1 MNLSILFGSF
11 AILVL
16 LGVPISFAMG
26 LSSLLVV
33 LILGG
38 VPLNMI
44 VHRTVMGVDSYVLLA
59 IPLFI
64 FAGTVMEHG
73 GISER
78 LVRFA
83 RMLIGRFRGGLAM
96 GVVLSSMLIHGVS
109 GSMVADVS
117 AICAM
122 MLGPLERT
130 GYARQ
135 YSLALIG
142 TAGAFS
148 NLIPPSILMI
158 VVAAV
163 ANVSVIALFTAGL
176 LPSVVLGVMFIIL
189 IHVQARIYGMP
200 RDKASSL
207 MEVVR
212 GLKDASLALGIPI
225 IIFGGIRLGIATVTE
240 MAAITVVYALL
251 VAGVIYRNLTWKSLL
266 DAMVQTAIS
275 TGLIAMLLGFA
286 MIFGY
291 LIATEGVPQA
301 FAHSMREGQ
310 VPAWGVLVITA
321 LIFVF
326 IGSVLEGAP
335 AVLIFVPILLPLV
348 RALGIDL
355 LQWLV
360 IVVLAASIGLFM
372 PPTGIAILVASN
384 IGKVGMEK
392 LIVPMLPFMG
402 VLLLGLIVLILF
414 PTLSTIVPRALEL
427 PY

>member
-1 MNLSILFGSF
+1 MNLSILFGAF
-11 AILVL
+11 AVLIL

-33 LILGG
+33 LIHGG

-44 VHRTVMGVDSYVLLA
+44 VHRTVMGVDSFVLMA
-59 IPLFI
+59 ILLFV
-64 FAGTVMEHG
+64 FAGTIMEHG

-83 RMLIGRFRGGLAM
+83 RMLIGRIRGGLAV

-109 GSMVADVS
+109 GSMIADIS

-122 MLGPLERT
+122 MLGPLERA

-135 YSLALIG
+135 YSLSLIG

-163 ANVSVIALFTAGL
+163 ANVSVMALFTAGL
-176 LPSVVLGVMFIIL
+176 LPSVPLGVLFIGL
-189 IHVQARIYGMP
+189 IYLQARIYNMP
-200 RDKASSL
+200 RDGMSSPRDL
-207 MEVVR
+207 LR
-212 GLKDASLALGIPI
+212 GVKDASLALGIPI
-225 IIFGGIRLGIATVTE
+225 IIFGGIRLGIATLTE
-240 MAAITVVYALL
+240 MAAVTVVYALF
-251 VAGVIYRNLTWKSLL
+251 VAGLIYRKLTWKVLL
-266 DAMVQTAIS
+266 DAMVETSIS
-275 TGLIAMLLGFA
+275 TGMITMLFA

-291 LIATEGVPQA
+291 LIAIEGVPQA
-301 FAHSMREGQ
+301 FAHWMRVEH
-310 VPAWGVLVITA
+310 VPPWGVLVITA
-321 LIFVF
+321 LIFIF

-348 RALGIDL
+348 RALGIDVM
-355 LQWLV
+355 QWLV
-360 IVVLAASIGLFM
+360 IVVSFASIGLFM

-392 LIVPMLPFMG
+392 RVIPMLPFLG
-402 VLLLGLIVLILF
+402 VLLVGLGLLILF
-414 PTLSTIVPRALEL
+414 PSIATVMPHLFDL